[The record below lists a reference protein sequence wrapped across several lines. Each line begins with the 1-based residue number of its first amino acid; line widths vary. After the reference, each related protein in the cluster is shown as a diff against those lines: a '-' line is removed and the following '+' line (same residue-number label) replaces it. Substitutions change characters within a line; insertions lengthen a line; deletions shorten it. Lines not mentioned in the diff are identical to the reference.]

1 MTRNQLLSIIASAF
15 LVSTM
20 TVARAEDATKPSSD
34 AQITERVKST
44 LFEKDRD
51 IAARIQISTQD
62 GVVTL
67 SGNALTPQYALNVLH
82 DASKVDGVVKVQNHL
97 TLD

>member
-20 TVARAEDATKPSSD
+20 TVARAGDATKPTD
-34 AQITERVKST
+34 AQITEGVKSR

-51 IAARIQISTQD
+51 IAQRIQISTQD

-67 SGNALTPQYALNVLH
+67 SGNALTPQYAINVIR
-82 DASKVDGVVKVQNHL
+82 DASRVDGVVKVQNHL

>member
-1 MTRNQLLSIIASAF
+1 MTRNQVLSIIAGA
-15 LVSTM
+15 LLISTM
-20 TVARAEDATKPSSD
+20 TVARAEDATKSTD

-51 IAARIQISTQD
+51 IAPRIQISTQD

-67 SGNALTPQYALNVLH
+67 SGNALTPQYAVNVIH
-82 DASKVDGVVKVQNHL
+82 DASRVDGVVKVQNHL

>member
-1 MTRNQLLSIIASAF
+1 MVTGTRLMTSILRGTFHECYGPLQGGGIS
-15 LVSTM
+15 
-20 TVARAEDATKPSSD
+20 
-34 AQITERVKST
+34 ERVKST

-51 IAARIQISTQD
+51 IARRIQISTQD

-67 SGNALTPQYALNVLH
+67 SGNALTPQYAVNVLH
-82 DASKVDGVVKVQNHL
+82 DASRVDGVVKVQNHL

>member
-20 TVARAEDATKPSSD
+20 TVARAEDATKPTD
-34 AQITERVKST
+34 AQITERVKT
-44 LFEKDRD
+44 KLFEKDRD
-51 IAARIQISTQD
+51 IAPRIQISTQD

-67 SGNALTPQYALNVLH
+67 SGNALTPQYAVNVIH
-82 DASKVDGVVKVQNHL
+82 DASRVDGVVKVRNHL

>member
-15 LVSTM
+15 LVGTM
-20 TVARAEDATKPSSD
+20 TVARAEDATNPAD

-44 LFEKDRD
+44 LFDKDRE
-51 IAARIQISTQD
+51 IAPRIQISTQD

-67 SGNALTPQYALNVLH
+67 SGNALTPQYAIDVIH
-82 DASKVDGVVKVQNHL
+82 DASKVDGVVKVENHL
-97 TLD
+97 TFD

>member
-15 LVSTM
+15 LVGTM
-20 TVARAEDATKPSSD
+20 TVANAADATKPTDS
-34 AQITERVKST
+34 QITERVKST
-44 LFEKDRD
+44 LFDKDRD
-51 IAARIQISTQD
+51 IAPRIQVSTQD

-67 SGNALTPQYALNVLH
+67 SGNALTPQYAVSVIH
-82 DASKVDGVVKVQNHL
+82 DASRVDGVVKVQNHL

>member
-15 LVSTM
+15 LVSTL
-20 TVARAEDATKPSSD
+20 TVARAADATKPTD
-34 AQITERVKST
+34 EQITERVKST

-51 IAARIQISTQD
+51 IAPRIQISTQD

-67 SGNALTPQYALNVLH
+67 SGNALTPQYAINVIH
-82 DASKVDGVVKVQNHL
+82 DAGRVDGVVKVQNHL